1 VTGTETESANRKGP
15 NGAASDG
22 VAGPADFDLAG
33 MVRVR
38 VVGDD
43 AQIALVGRQLGL
55 PRTDPAGE
63 PDLTVHFTDD
73 VVRGEP
79 LRYLGLDEAG
89 FTDSRFFQMRAK
101 AKARAM
107 VHLPFHDIGKGMVI
121 SCEPNL
127 PAVPLLIPLL
137 AVTALDRGLV
147 PLHAGAI
154 QWHGAG
160 IVFTGWSKSGKTE
173 TLISTTAAGADYVG
187 DEWCYLDPAR
197 SMVVGIPEPVTLW
210 SWHLRRFPSLR
221 EQIPALT
228 RQRMRLLETP
238 DRVERMLPNGV
249 QRSGAGRLLRRVA
262 YQTRSRANAW
272 IPPEQLFGVT
282 DARAVPF
289 EHVVW
294 TVSTESAEVR
304 LSPLPAAEV
313 ADRMIH
319 SVYYELSPLLDA
331 YRMFRFAFPDR
342 RSELL
347 DNLEEHLTVAL
358 HKALDDVRGWVLE
371 HPYELDLGRLADALS
386 PVVDGSGPSGED
398 RA

>member
-1 VTGTETESANRKGP
+1 DD
-15 NGAASDG
+15 GAVRS
-22 VAGPADFDLAG
+22 ADFDLAG

-38 VVGDD
+38 VIGGD
-43 AQIALVGRQLGL
+43 AQVALVGRQLGL
-55 PRTDPAGE
+55 PRTEPVGE
-63 PDLTVHFTDD
+63 PDLTVRFTDD
-73 VVRGEP
+73 VVQGEAV
-79 LRYLGLDEAG
+79 RYLGLDEAA
-89 FTDSRFFQMRAK
+89 FTDSRFLHLRAK

-107 VHLPFHDIGKGMVI
+107 VHLPFDEIGKGMVI

-137 AVTALDRGLV
+137 AVTALHRGLV

-154 QWHGAG
+154 QWRGAG

-173 TLISTTAAGADYVG
+173 TLIATTAAGADYVG

-197 SMVVGIPEPVTLW
+197 STVVGIPEPVTLW

-221 EQIPALT
+221 DQVPNLT

-238 DRVERMLPNGV
+238 DRLERSLPATL
-249 QRSGAGRLLRRVA
+249 QQSGAGRLLRRVA

-272 IPPEQLFGVT
+272 IPPEELFGVT

-294 TVSTESAEVR
+294 TVSTESSEVR
-304 LSPLPAAEV
+304 LTSLPATEIAE
-313 ADRMIH
+313 RMIH
-319 SVYYELSPLLDA
+319 SVYYELSPLLQA

-342 RSELL
+342 RSDLL
-347 DNLEEHLTVAL
+347 DNLEDHLTGAL
-358 HKALDDVRGWVLE
+358 HDALDGVRGWRLE
-371 HPYELDLGRLADALS
+371 HPYELDLGRLSDELS
-386 PVVDGSGPSGED
+386 PLAGGSESSGE
-398 RA
+398 ATA

>member
-1 VTGTETESANRKGP
+1 MTGTDIEST
-15 NGAASDG
+15 NGDDG
-22 VAGPADFDLAG
+22 RRVDRGTGAADFDLGG

-43 AQIALVGRQLGL
+43 DQIAVVGRQLGL
-55 PRTDPAGE
+55 PRAEPAGE
-63 PDLTVHFTDD
+63 PDLTVRFTDD
-73 VVRGEP
+73 VAQGEA

-89 FTDSRFFQMRAK
+89 FTDTRFLQMRAK

-107 VHLPFHDIGKGMVI
+107 VHLPFDEIGKGMVI

-154 QWHGAG
+154 QWRGAG

-173 TLISTTAAGADYVG
+173 SLIATTAAGADYVG

-197 SMVVGIPEPVTLW
+197 SVVVGIPEPVTLW

-221 EQIPALT
+221 DQVPALT

-238 DRVERMLPNGV
+238 DRLERSLPDAV
-249 QRSGAGRLLRRVA
+249 QHSGAGRLLRRVA

-272 IPPEQLFGVT
+272 IPPEELFGVT
-282 DARAVPF
+282 DARAVGF

-294 TVSTESAEVR
+294 TVSTESPEVR
-304 LSPLPAAEV
+304 LTSIPGSEI

-319 SVYYELSPLLDA
+319 SVYYELTPLLDA

-342 RSELL
+342 RSDLL
-347 DNLEEHLTVAL
+347 DNLEDRLAAAL
-358 HKALDDVRGWVLE
+358 HDALDTVRGWKLE
-371 HPYELDLGRLADALS
+371 HPYELDLERLAEALS
-386 PVVDGSGPSGED
+386 PVAGGPDMNEEGS
-398 RA
+398 R